1 MQGPDFVKDGT
12 IGTTTS
18 YYLSASSSGQWLF
31 VDLGRNYL
39 IEEVVVHRPVSL
51 FETYKGFSVYPLEVY
66 IPWTPIQTSAQ
77 TETAKFSPVSER
89 ICGTSI
95 AAMLGSYHV
104 FNCNLL
110 EGQQVWRVS
119 AFF

>member
-1 MQGPDFVKDGT
+1 MQGPNFVKDGT
-12 IGTTTS
+12 TGTPTS
-18 YYLSASSSGQWLF
+18 YYLSANTGLHWLL

-51 FETYKGFSVYPLEVY
+51 FETYKAFSAHPLEVY

-95 AAMLGSYHV
+95 TAMLGSYHV

-119 AFF
+119 VFF